1 MNKVIE
7 NILSLMCFLPACL
20 GIFKYKRIEKKLHPF
35 IFMMI
40 LDFLIEFTFNSVLK
54 FSVTRYFNQL
64 IVNLY
69 MLLNFSIFLYLVF
82 INGFISKKLMLIFI
96 SISVPIAVFNAIY
109 NGTILTTFFYLLSF
123 VSTVMLFISID
134 ILSKQILVIN
144 KRMTDNCW
152 FWISSFSI
160 LYNGFTLLIFGLYF
174 FSLFNTP
181 DGRTTFIIHHFVNAT
196 CYVFFAIGIFK
207 IPEKISTL

>member
-82 INGFISKKLMLIFI
+82 INGFISKKLMPF
-96 SISVPIAVFNAIY
+96 
-109 NGTILTTFFYLLSF
+109 
-123 VSTVMLFISID
+123 
-134 ILSKQILVIN
+134 
-144 KRMTDNCW
+144 
-152 FWISSFSI
+152 
-160 LYNGFTLLIFGLYF
+160 
-174 FSLFNTP
+174 
-181 DGRTTFIIHHFVNAT
+181 
-196 CYVFFAIGIFK
+196 
-207 IPEKISTL
+207 